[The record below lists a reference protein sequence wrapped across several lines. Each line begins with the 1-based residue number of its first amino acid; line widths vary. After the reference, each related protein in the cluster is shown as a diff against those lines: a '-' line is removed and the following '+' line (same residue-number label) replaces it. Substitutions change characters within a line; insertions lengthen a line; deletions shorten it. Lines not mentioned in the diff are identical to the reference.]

1 MGEKSATN
9 LIASLERARST
20 TLPRLL
26 IALGI
31 RHVGETVAELLAD
44 HFGDIGPLMEAS
56 SSEIEATD
64 GIGPTIAESVARFFA
79 DSANQSEIKKLME
92 LGLNWPLPEST
103 ASKEEGRLSGLTF
116 VVTGTLSAPRGEFKK
131 KIEDDEFFEWA
142 EVFGRYYGTPKT
154 PVMEAVEDGRDVVF
168 DIDWQGAQALAA
180 AAPDDAVRVFI
191 LPPSLA
197 LLEDRLRK
205 RGQDTTEIIKDRM
218 ARAKD
223 EISHWHEYDY
233 VIVNDDFARA
243 LEKLNEIL
251 HAERLKRL
259 RHPWLEEFVDAI
271 MEQ

>member
-1 MGEKSATN
+1 MSSDGYSGAIFRGRRRGVLLALSSPSGAGKTTLSKRLLSQNPDVVLSVSATT
-9 LIASLERARST
+9 RK
-20 TLPRLL
+20 PRP
-26 IALGI
+26 
-31 RHVGETVAELLAD
+31 GEVD
-44 HFGDIGPLMEAS
+44 GQDYHFI
-56 SSEIEATD
+56 
-64 GIGPTIAESVARFFA
+64 SV
-79 DSANQSEIKKLME
+79 D
-92 LGLNWPLPEST
+92 
-103 ASKEEGRLSGLTF
+103 
-116 VVTGTLSAPRGEFKK
+116 EFKK

-180 AAPDDAVRVFI
+180 AAPDDTVRVFI
-191 LPPSLA
+191 LPPSIA

-205 RGQDTTEIIKDRM
+205 RGQDTPEIIKGRM

-271 MEQ
+271 MDQ